1 MELEGIVSTQADV
14 ETTMEEGWEG
24 VALIVQEQGVVGQGR
39 HGDTHLSQVE
49 QVLEGGDLAQQDSVR
64 DTERRQEGR
73 SQVISVSCFTTVRSE
88 YERVY
93 HSKANGKKVNK

>member
-1 MELEGIVSTQADV
+1 MELEGIVGTQADV
-14 ETTMEEGWEG
+14 ETTVEEGWEG

-39 HGDTHLSQVE
+39 HGDTHLGQVE

-64 DTERRQEGR
+64 DTERGQEGR

-88 YERVY
+88 HERVY
-93 HSKANGKKVNK
+93 HSKATWEVNK